1 MKTQTFSFKNSDG
14 VELSGK
20 IEFPLSGKP
29 KFFALFAHC
38 FTCHKDLKAVH
49 NISRSLAEEGIA
61 CLRFDFTGLG
71 RSGGSFEDTNF
82 SSNVEDLLSAVK
94 SLKEKFEAPKL
105 MIGHSLGG
113 TAVLMASSLLEE
125 IRAVVSIGSPAN
137 PEHVLHLIKED
148 IEEIRTK
155 GSAEVTIAGRP
166 FTIKS
171 QFIDDLEARSLKSVL
186 GEMRKKSL
194 LILHSPQDTTVSI
207 DNARELYSAAH
218 HPKSF
223 VSLDGADHLLTKAQD
238 SRYVGQLIASWSTR
252 YIDTAAP
259 RELKSAEQIVARLDE
274 GPFVTDIKAGNH
286 SIVADEPESVGGS
299 DLGPT
304 PYDLVGSGLAACTL
318 MTMKM
323 YANRKLWN
331 IRELKVHVNYNNKYV
346 DDQKN
351 CEDEPQ
357 ARIGKFERIIEI
369 DGDLGD
375 AQRDKLLA
383 IADKCPVHKTLSKGL
398 TIETRIK

>member
-148 IEEIRTK
+148 IEEIRIK

-238 SRYVGQLIASWSTR
+238 SRC
-252 YIDTAAP
+252 
-259 RELKSAEQIVARLDE
+259 
-274 GPFVTDIKAGNH
+274 
-286 SIVADEPESVGGS
+286 
-299 DLGPT
+299 GPT
-304 PYDLVGSGLAACTL
+304 YCLLEHTL
-318 MTMKM
+318 
-323 YANRKLWN
+323 Y
-331 IRELKVHVNYNNKYV
+331 
-346 DDQKN
+346 
-351 CEDEPQ
+351 
-357 ARIGKFERIIEI
+357 
-369 DGDLGD
+369 
-375 AQRDKLLA
+375 
-383 IADKCPVHKTLSKGL
+383 
-398 TIETRIK
+398 